1 MFSNNNQLLLK
12 IINGASNIISTS
24 KKIIPIYSDIKPLIN
39 KIKNI
44 KEFISSKNI
53 NLFKPSNNVLQS
65 KKEETITNVNVSSN
79 PQFFI

>member
-12 IINGASNIISTS
+12 IINGVSNIISTS
-24 KKIIPIYSDIKPLIN
+24 KKIIPVYNDIKPLIS
-39 KIKNI
+39 KIKSI

-53 NLFKPSNNVLQS
+53 NLFKSANNVLQS

>member
-12 IINGASNIISTS
+12 IINGTSNIISTS
-24 KKIIPIYSDIKPLIN
+24 KKIIPIYNDIKPLIN

-53 NLFKPSNNVLQS
+53 NLFKPSNNVLES